1 MFVRLQLINQDLFG
15 LGRQIDLD
23 LQVSSEDQAR
33 DILGKIRICDI
44 DGLAAATGISRKKA
58 ARLIQAFYE
67 SKSGVKERKILP
79 TVDSRR
85 LKQDILV
92 LFAEEASS
100 KNGKNR
106 ILSLTPTLDKENIRN
121 GLEICRK
128 GYNIFEHL
136 KKDGKLDEVKG
147 ILKGTD
153 QKLITAKKTVEPS
166 SETIR
171 FFASRAPTIK
181 AVRDIIEICGDKQPS
196 ASFFN
201 NIDKKSLDQIIRTLK
216 EIEGSEIPDAEAIIS
231 DAEVLINEDLRKGRG
246 VDEARARQIV
256 EDNVAEIVSKLKMN
270 WKEEANLREAA
281 LERLS
286 IPFEFDR
293 VGVNKT
299 IKRWR
304 ERQSQEQAAKTSKI
318 EATLKG
324 HMSLVEE
331 AVEKLILFD
340 QALAVASMMEKYSL
354 AIPDIGSEGLGFING
369 QNLFLLKER
378 SEGRLRKV
386 QPISFSLG
394 KTQSMEAV
402 APPQNVSML
411 TGANSGGKTT
421 LLTTLATIHILTLLA
436 LPVPSEK
443 AEVTPMPIYLF
454 RRRMTRKIG
463 SLEQALSSLIPVF
476 ADRQRKIILM
486 DEFEALTEPGA
497 AGRIIAT
504 ILNRSAASSSLLLL
518 VTHLARETIPHVK
531 LPVRI
536 DGIEA
541 EGLDEHGELAVNRQP
556 KFGHIG
562 SSTPKF
568 IVKKLSKAAR
578 KKRVKALYEEV
589 LKSLEGET
597 ATSFQAPLDLPWISN
612 KEAAKKYAE

>member
-1 MFVRLQLINQDLFG
+1 MISQDLFG
-15 LGRQIDLD
+15 LARQIDVE
-23 LQVSSEDQAR
+23 LQVSSEEQAR
-33 DILGKIRICDI
+33 DILGKIRISDV
-44 DGLAAATGISRKKA
+44 DGLAAAVGVSRKKA
-58 ARLIQAFYE
+58 ARLIQLFNE
-67 SKSGVKERKILP
+67 SKSGVKERRILP
-79 TVDSRR
+79 TIDSKR
-85 LKQDILV
+85 LKQDLLT
-92 LFAEEASS
+92 LFAAEASS
-100 KNGKNR
+100 RNGKNR
-106 ILSLTPTLDKENIRN
+106 ILSLTPTLDKEAIRSGLEACRN
-121 GLEICRK
+121 GYRV
-128 GYNIFEHL
+128 FEQL
-136 KKDGKLDEVKG
+136 KKDGKLDQAKN
-147 ILKGTD
+147 ILKATD
-153 QKLITAKKTVEPS
+153 PKPTTAAKKTAEPA

-171 FFASRAPTIK
+171 FYTSRAPIIT
-181 AVRDIIEICGDKQPS
+181 AVRDLLEISGDKQPLIS
-196 ASFFN
+196 IFFTD
-201 NIDKKSLDQIIRTLK
+201 IDRKSLDQIIKTLK
-216 EIEGSEIPDAEAIIS
+216 EIEGSEILDAEAVIS
-231 DAEVLINEDLRKGRG
+231 DAEILINEDLRKGRG
-246 VDEARARQIV
+246 IDEERARQIV
-256 EDNVAEIVSKLKMN
+256 ENNVAEVVSTLKMD
-270 WKEEANLREAA
+270 WKEEAGIREAA

-299 IKRWR
+299 VKRWR
-304 ERQSQEQAAKTSKI
+304 ERQVEEQAAKTVKVETI
-318 EATLKG
+318 LKG
-324 HMSLVEE
+324 RMSLVEE
-331 AVEKLILFD
+331 AVEKLILLD

-354 AIPDIGSEGLGFING
+354 TIPEIGSEGIGFING
-369 QNLFLLKER
+369 QNLFLLKEQ
-378 SEGRLRKV
+378 SEGRSRKV
-386 QPISFSLG
+386 QPVSYSLG
-394 KTQSMEAV
+394 KTQRLEAV

-454 RRRMTRKIG
+454 RRRMTKKIG

-476 ADRQRKIILM
+476 ADRHRKLILM

-504 ILNRSAASSSLLLL
+504 IMNRSATSSNLLLL

-531 LPVRI
+531 LPIRI

-556 KFGHIG
+556 KFSHIG

-568 IVKKLSKAAR
+568 IVKKLLKAAR

-597 ATSFQAPLDLPWISN
+597 TTSFQTPLDLPWISN
-612 KEAAKKYAE
+612 KEPAGK

>member
-1 MFVRLQLINQDLFG
+1 MISQDLFG
-15 LGRQIDLD
+15 LARQIDVE
-23 LQVSSEDQAR
+23 LQVSSEEQAR
-33 DILGKIRICDI
+33 DILGKIRISDV
-44 DGLAAATGISRKKA
+44 DGLAAALGVSRKKA
-58 ARLIQAFYE
+58 ARLIQLFNE

-79 TVDSRR
+79 TIDSKR
-85 LKQDILV
+85 LKQDLLT
-92 LFAEEASS
+92 LFASEASS
-100 KNGKNR
+100 RNGKNR
-106 ILSLTPTLDKENIRN
+106 ILSLTPTLDKEAIRSGLEACRN
-121 GLEICRK
+121 GYRV
-128 GYNIFEHL
+128 FEQL
-136 KKDGKLDEVKG
+136 KKDGKLDQVKN
-147 ILKGTD
+147 ILKATD
-153 QKLITAKKTVEPS
+153 PKPTTAAKKTAEQA

-171 FFASRAPTIK
+171 FYTSRAPIIT
-181 AVRDIIEICGDKQPS
+181 AVRDLLEICGDKQPLIS
-196 ASFFN
+196 IFFKN
-201 NIDKKSLDQIIRTLK
+201 SIDRKSLDQIIKTLK
-216 EIEGSEIPDAEAIIS
+216 EIEGSEILDAEAVIS
-231 DAEVLINEDLRKGRG
+231 DAEILINEDLRKGRG
-246 VDEARARQIV
+246 IDEARARQIV
-256 EDNVAEIVSKLKMN
+256 EDNVAEVVSTLKMD
-270 WKEEANLREAA
+270 WKEEESLREAA

-299 IKRWR
+299 VKRWR
-304 ERQSQEQAAKTSKI
+304 ERQVEEQAAKTVKVETI
-318 EATLKG
+318 LKG

-331 AVEKLILFD
+331 VVEKLILLD
-340 QALAVASMMEKYSL
+340 QSLAVASMMEKYSL
-354 AIPDIGSEGLGFING
+354 TIPEIGSEGIGFING
-369 QNLFLLKER
+369 QNLFLLKEQ
-378 SEGRLRKV
+378 SEGRSRKV
-386 QPISFSLG
+386 QPVSYSLG
-394 KTQSMEAV
+394 KTQILEAV

-454 RRRMTRKIG
+454 RRRMTKKIG

-476 ADRQRKIILM
+476 ADRQRKLILM

-504 ILNRSAASSSLLLL
+504 IMNRSATSSSLLLL

-531 LPVRI
+531 LPIRI

-568 IVKKLSKAAR
+568 IVKKLSKATR

-597 ATSFQAPLDLPWISN
+597 TTSFQTPLDLPWISN
-612 KEAAKKYAE
+612 KEPARK

>member
-1 MFVRLQLINQDLFG
+1 MINQDLFG
-15 LGRQIDLD
+15 LARQIDVE
-23 LQVSSEDQAR
+23 LQVSSEEQAR
-33 DILGKIRICDI
+33 DILGKIRICDV
-44 DGLAAATGISRKKA
+44 DGLAATIGVSRKKA
-58 ARLIQAFYE
+58 ARLIQLFNE
-67 SKSGVKERKILP
+67 TKSGVKERRILP
-79 TVDSRR
+79 TIDSKR
-85 LKQDILV
+85 LKQDLLT
-92 LFAEEASS
+92 LFAAEASS
-100 KNGKNR
+100 RNGKNR
-106 ILSLTPTLDKENIRN
+106 ILSLTPTLDKEAIRSNLEACRN
-121 GLEICRK
+121 GYRV
-128 GYNIFEHL
+128 FVQL
-136 KKDGKLDEVKG
+136 KNDGKLDEVKN
-147 ILKGTD
+147 ILKATD
-153 QKLITAKKTVEPS
+153 PKPTTAAKKTPEPA

-171 FFASRAPTIK
+171 FFTSRAPIIT
-181 AVRDIIEICGDKQPS
+181 AVQDLIETFGDKQPL
-196 ASFFN
+196 ASVFFNN
-201 NIDKKSLDQIIRTLK
+201 NIDKKTLDQIVKTLK
-216 EIEGSEIPDAEAIIS
+216 EIEGSEILDAEAVIS

-246 VDEARARQIV
+246 IDEERARQIV
-256 EDNVAEIVSKLKMN
+256 ENNVAEVVSTLKMD
-270 WKEEANLREAA
+270 WKEETDLREAA

-293 VGVNKT
+293 VNVNKT
-299 IKRWR
+299 VKRWR
-304 ERQSQEQAAKTSKI
+304 ERQVEEQTAKTAKI
-318 EATLKG
+318 ETILKG

-331 AVEKLILFD
+331 AVEKLISFD

-354 AIPDIGSEGLGFING
+354 TIPEIGSEGIGFING
-369 QNLFLLKER
+369 QNLFLLKEQ
-378 SEGRLRKV
+378 SEGRIKKV
-386 QPISFSLG
+386 QPVSFSLG
-394 KTQSMEAV
+394 KTQSIEAA

-454 RRRMTRKIG
+454 RRRMTKKIG

-476 ADRQRKIILM
+476 ADRQRKLILM

-504 ILNRSAASSSLLLL
+504 IMNRSATSSSLLLL

-531 LPVRI
+531 LPIRI

-597 ATSFQAPLDLPWISN
+597 TTSFQAPLDLPWLN
-612 KEAAKKYAE
+612 KETTRK

>member
-1 MFVRLQLINQDLFG
+1 MISQDLFG
-15 LGRQIDLD
+15 LARQIDVE
-23 LQVSSEDQAR
+23 LQVSSEEQAR
-33 DILGKIRICDI
+33 DILSKIRVCDV
-44 DGLAAATGISRKKA
+44 DGLATAIGVSRKKA
-58 ARLIQAFYE
+58 ARLIQVFNE
-67 SKSGVKERKILP
+67 TKSGVKERRILP
-79 TVDSRR
+79 TIDSKR
-85 LKQDILV
+85 LKQDLLT
-92 LFAEEASS
+92 LFAAEASS
-100 KNGKNR
+100 RNGKNR
-106 ILSLTPTLDKENIRN
+106 ILSLTPTLDKEAIRN
-121 GLEICRK
+121 GLEDCRN
-128 GYNIFEHL
+128 GYRIFEQL
-136 KKDGKLDEVKG
+136 KKDGKLDEAKK
-147 ILKGTD
+147 ILKTTD
-153 QKLITAKKTVEPS
+153 PKLTTTATTKKTAEPA

-171 FFASRAPTIK
+171 FYTSRAPIIT
-181 AVRDIIEICGDKQPS
+181 AVRDLIQICSDEQPLTS
-196 ASFFN
+196 AFFN
-201 NIDKKSLDQIIRTLK
+201 NIDRKSLDQIIKTLK
-216 EIEGSEIPDAEAIIS
+216 EIEGSEILDAEAIIS
-231 DAEVLINEDLRKGRG
+231 DAEVLINEDLRNGRG
-246 VDEARARQIV
+246 IDEERARQIV
-256 EDNVAEIVSKLKMN
+256 ENNVAEIVSTLKMD
-270 WKEEANLREAA
+270 WKEEASLREAA

-286 IPFEFDR
+286 VPFEFDR
-293 VGVNKT
+293 VGVNRTVKQ
-299 IKRWR
+299 WR
-304 ERQSQEQAAKTSKI
+304 ERQVEEQAAKTTKV
-318 EATLKG
+318 ETVLKG

-340 QALAVASMMEKYSL
+340 KSLAVASMMEKYSL
-354 AIPDIGSEGLGFING
+354 TIPEIGGEGTGFING
-369 QNLFLLKER
+369 QNLFLLKEH
-378 SEGRLRKV
+378 SEGRIRKV
-386 QPISFSLG
+386 QPVSFSLG
-394 KTQSMEAV
+394 KTQIIEAA

-443 AEVTPMPIYLF
+443 AEATPMPIYLF
-454 RRRMTRKIG
+454 RRRMTKKIG

-476 ADRQRKIILM
+476 ADRQRKLILM

-504 ILNRSAASSSLLLL
+504 IMNRSATSSSLLLL

-597 ATSFQAPLDLPWISN
+597 TTSFQAPLDLPWLN
-612 KEAAKKYAE
+612 KETPRK